1 MKIVKGLTAFF
12 VADSFAGLTACEVL
26 RGSATNVPPSSFAVV
41 FVSTKKI
48 SDVPALIQGEA
59 FD

>member
-41 FVSTKKI
+41 FVSTKK
-48 SDVPALIQGEA
+48 SPMFLR
-59 FD
+59 